1 MSKKENILSDELL
14 IAFINKELSD
24 DELEVIENNL
34 ENDDEAFARF
44 AILNQSIKKI
54 NSVLL
59 EVTPDVLRKKLHKEY
74 GVISKS
80 KPKSIFDKIMD
91 KVNIFTN
98 IFSQPGTAITVI
110 ATACIVLLM
119 IGPFLG
125 DEEVIDNPKDIS
137 AILNKIKEKQK
148 RMISTSGSD
157 MLEKHMK
164 MVSDDA
170 NELPRNRYNSITKAN
185 KKSFIISID
194 KNNMIIE
201 QKFKIIRDLTIISL
215 DKSKIINKR
224 IKEIVN
230 TIDITEF
237 KENDSLRVVL
247 ETVGT
252 IVFDDWVKR

>member
-1 MSKKENILSDELL
+1 MSKKENIISAELL

-24 DELEVIENNL
+24 DELEVIENTL

-54 NSVLL
+54 NSVSL

-80 KPKSIFDKIMD
+80 KPKSIFDKIID
-91 KVNIFTN
+91 KANDFVN
-98 IFSQPGTAITVI
+98 IFSQPGPAIAVI
-110 ATACIVLLM
+110 GTACILLLM

-125 DEEVIDNPKDIS
+125 DEEVIYNPKDIS
-137 AILNKIKEKQK
+137 ILLNKIQDKQRK
-148 RMISTSGSD
+148 MISTSG
-157 MLEKHMK
+157 
-164 MVSDDA
+164 
-170 NELPRNRYNSITKAN
+170 N
-185 KKSFIISID
+185 KEPLKSRLNTTIPLIQRAKNKNFIISID
-194 KNNMIIE
+194 NNNIIIE
-201 QKFKIIRDLTIISL
+201 QKFKIVRDLTIINPEE
-215 DKSKIINKR
+215 SKILNKS

-230 TIDITEF
+230 TINITEF

-252 IVFDDWVKR
+252 IVFDDWIKR